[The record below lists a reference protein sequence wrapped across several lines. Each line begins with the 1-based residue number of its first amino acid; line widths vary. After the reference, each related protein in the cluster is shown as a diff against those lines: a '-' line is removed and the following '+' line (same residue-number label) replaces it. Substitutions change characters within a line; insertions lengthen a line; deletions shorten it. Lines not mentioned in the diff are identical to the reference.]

1 MNELECRE
9 CGERY
14 GFFYKNSDGSHT
26 CSHCYAIIEEQKEKE
41 VNAQISAYNK
51 LSKSQQTESRKAEI
65 ENSKKSLEKR
75 GGLTASPSGSCN
87 LKVVTRATH
96 RCET

>member
-26 CSHCYAIIEEQKEKE
+26 CSHCYAMIEEQKEKE
-41 VNAQISAYNK
+41 
-51 LSKSQQTESRKAEI
+51 
-65 ENSKKSLEKR
+65 KKEK
-75 GGLTASPSGSCN
+75 
-87 LKVVTRATH
+87 
-96 RCET
+96 EFEE